1 MWPIFVVLYFKQI
14 ILLNMKRQVCLP
26 PEIFGRLNVKCSGIF
41 AMNDYKVYIYD
52 SIIHMECLTQKAYL
66 ET

>member
-1 MWPIFVVLYFKQI
+1 
-14 ILLNMKRQVCLP
+14 MKRQVCLP